1 MSRTANNASREKTPL
16 PEGNSPLPGART
28 PLPGAW
34 TRWIG
39 LRYLRARRDNRFVG
53 FISGI
58 SMAGIALGVMT
69 LIAVLSVMNGF
80 ERELQQRI
88 LDVVAHATLEGEAGR
103 LDEWQQIRRL
113 TGGRPGVVAVAPFIE
128 GRGMLVAGERS
139 AAVEL
144 RAIIPDDE
152 RAVSDLHRHVTGK
165 GFDELVPGTWRIL
178 LGRGLAEKLAV
189 APGDVVQL
197 VIAQGNVTPAGVAPR
212 MRRFTIAG
220 LIDSGMYEFDQ
231 GLALVHLDDARRLYR
246 LGDSVTGLRYAFED
260 ADSAGRRIR
269 DIAESLG
276 GRYLISD
283 WSRRHGNFFR
293 SIQVTKSIMFFVLLL
308 VVAVAAF
315 NIIATLVMVVKE
327 KRADIAILRTLG
339 GSPRDMLTIFV
350 VQGTVIGFAGTAAGV
365 ALGLLVSANITKIVH
380 GLERAIGV
388 AFVDPRVYFISDL
401 PAEIRM
407 ADVLLIGGTALALCI
422 AATVYPAWRAAT
434 TLPAE
439 ALRHE
444 V

>member
-1 MSRTANNASREKTPL
+1 
-16 PEGNSPLPGART
+16 
-28 PLPGAW
+28 
-34 TRWIG
+34 
-39 LRYLRARRDNRFVG
+39 
-53 FISGI
+53 
-58 SMAGIALGVMT
+58 MAGIALGVMT

-80 ERELQQRI
+80 ERDLQQRI
-88 LDVVAHATLEGEAGR
+88 LDVVSHATLEGEDGR
-103 LDEWQQIRRL
+103 LDDWQPIRRL
-113 TGGRPGVVAVAPFIE
+113 TDSRPGVVAVAPFIE

-144 RAIIPDDE
+144 RAILPDEE
-152 RAVSDLHRHVTGK
+152 RAVSALHRHVGGE
-165 GFDELVPGTWRIL
+165 GFGELRPGAWRIL
-178 LGRGLAEKLAV
+178 LGIGLAEKLGV
-189 APGDVVQL
+189 APGDSVQV
-197 VIAQGNVTPAGVAPR
+197 VIAKGNVTPAGVAPR
-212 MRRFTIAG
+212 MRRFTVAG
-220 LIDSGMYEFDQ
+220 LIDVGMYEFDQ

-246 LGDSVTGLRYAFED
+246 MGDSVTGLRYAFED
-260 ADSAGRRIR
+260 ADSAAVRIR
-269 DIAESLG
+269 EIAEGLG
-276 GRYLISD
+276 GSYLISD

-315 NIIATLVMVVKE
+315 NIISTLVMVVKE

-339 GSPRDMLTIFV
+339 GSPRDMLAIFI
-350 VQGTVIGFAGTAAGV
+350 VQGSVIGFAGTAAGV
-365 ALGLLVSANITKIVH
+365 ALGLLASANITTIVH
-380 GLERAIGV
+380 GLERAMGI

-422 AATVYPAWRAAT
+422 AATVYPAWRAAA